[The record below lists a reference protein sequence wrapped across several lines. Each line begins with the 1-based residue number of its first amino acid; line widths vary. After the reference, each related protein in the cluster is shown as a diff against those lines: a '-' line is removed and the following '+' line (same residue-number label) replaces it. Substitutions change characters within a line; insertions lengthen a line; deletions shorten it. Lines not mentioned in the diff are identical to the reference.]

1 MTVRLG
7 VIGCGGMGES
17 HQGAFDELGDRI
29 AVTATADVD
38 LDRARAA
45 ADHLGADLAVTDYRQ
60 LLDSVDAVLVVT
72 PHDLHAEMGLT
83 ALRAHKHVLM
93 EKPMAVSEQE
103 CLDLIDEAHRQDRV
117 LMTAYPMRF
126 HPLVRRLKSLV
137 DERYLGEPFHM
148 SLWTEQLTMPPEE
161 HWIRSAKRLG
171 GGQLF
176 SHGCHYVD
184 LLLWFLGRPE
194 RGVHMGNRLGT
205 PWMEREGTSDL
216 IVSFEGGTTGYHFGT
231 WGARASR
238 MGYSIHVHCTEGMLE
253 ADLTNGRLYAH
264 HGWDG
269 PPPRGGLAETLLPP
283 ADAGELV
290 EQTEADDKHLGGE
303 IVHFVECVESGTRPL
318 TDGPGSLQ
326 GLRVIWRL
334 YEAEE
339 RGVVADLRGLG
350 LDEDW
355 TGSGRAG
362 LPV

>member
-1 MTVRLG
+1 MTIRLG
-7 VIGCGGMGES
+7 IIGCGDMGES
-17 HQGAFDELGDRI
+17 HRSAFAALGDRV
-29 AVTATADVD
+29 AVTATTDID
-38 LDRARAA
+38 LDRAQAA
-45 ADHLGADLAVTDYRQ
+45 AKHFGAAIATTDYRDT
-60 LLDSVDAVLVVT
+60 LDDVDAVLVVT

-83 ALRAHKHVLM
+83 ALRAGKHVLM
-93 EKPMAVSEQE
+93 EKPMAVTEQE
-103 CLDLIDEAHRQDRV
+103 CLDLIAESQTQNRV

-126 HPLVRRLKSLV
+126 HPLVQQLKALV
-137 DERYLGEPFHM
+137 DDRYLGDPFHM
-148 SLWTEQLTMPPEE
+148 SIWTEQLTVPPEG

-194 RGVHMGNRLGT
+194 RGTHMGTRLGT

-216 IVSFEGGTTGYHFGT
+216 IVSFEGGVTGYHFGT

-238 MGYSIHVHCTEGMLE
+238 MGYSIHVHCMNGMLE

-283 ADAGELV
+283 ADAGVLLT
-290 EQTEADDKHLGGE
+290 QTEADDKHLGGE
-303 IVHFVECVESGTRPL
+303 IVHFIECVETGAVPL
-318 TDGPGSLQ
+318 TNAPGSLQ

-339 RGVVADLRGLG
+339 NGLVADLRGLG
-350 LDEDW
+350 LDEAQSGAAGA
-355 TGSGRAG
+355 TG
-362 LPV
+362 